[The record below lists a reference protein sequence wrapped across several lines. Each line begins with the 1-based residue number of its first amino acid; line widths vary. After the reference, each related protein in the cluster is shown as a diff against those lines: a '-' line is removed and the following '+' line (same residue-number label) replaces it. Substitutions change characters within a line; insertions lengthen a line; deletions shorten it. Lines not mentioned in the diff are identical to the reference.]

1 MILYVIVIVNKTG
14 RVTGGY
20 LMERML
26 TPIQGTQIAGADLV
40 AKLLASKRSE
50 NTRRAYEKDL
60 TDFFLT
66 MAGRDPSPELVA
78 HFLSLSRMQAV
89 SLVVDYKAKLL
100 ARGLTEATVNRRL
113 SALRALVNFAYSVG
127 ASEWRLDG
135 QAIGNER
142 VKAYRD
148 TTGVNTQQMQK
159 VMDIPD
165 RGTLKGKRDY
175 AILRLLWD
183 NGLRRSEVVKCNV
196 EDFDPEGRCLWILGK
211 GKGTQKERVDLS
223 EKTAA
228 AIIDYLEARG
238 NPDEGPLFTNVDRAG
253 KGNGR
258 LTSQA
263 VYVLVRDL
271 CKQAGI
277 SKPMSPHRIR
287 HSAITEALEL
297 TNGNVRL
304 VQKFSRHA
312 KLETLQVYDDN
323 RHRGQAQVT
332 NLLAAVI

>member
-1 MILYVIVIVNKTG
+1 
-14 RVTGGY
+14 
-20 LMERML
+20 MEQML
-26 TPIQGTQIAGADLV
+26 TPIQETQIIGADLV

-78 HFLSLSRMQAV
+78 HFLSLPRTQAI

-100 ARGLTEATVNRRL
+100 ARGLTEATINRRL
-113 SALRALVNFAYSVG
+113 SALRALVNLAYSVG

-135 QAIGNER
+135 QAISNER

-148 TTGVNTQQMQK
+148 TTGVNAQQMQR

-165 RGTLKGKRDY
+165 RRTLKGKRDY

-223 EKTAA
+223 EKTAV
-228 AIIDYLEARG
+228 AIMDYLTARG
-238 NPDEGPLFTNVDRAG
+238 ENPKEGPLFTNVDRAG
-253 KGNGR
+253 KGSGR
-258 LTSQA
+258 LTPQA
-263 VYVLVRDL
+263 VYVLVRNL